1 MNPLRKYGM
10 NIFSIVICLGGLFGN
25 FLTNYLGSFET
36 LILVIFSFYLL
47 GFLFVAG
54 LLPESPS
61 YLLKRGLARDLEAVI
76 LGMARTNRLDTDQV
90 GRAVSDTY
98 SVLRCIYLF
107 TLRNLKTSRVKRIK
121 SMGTRHLRTPHF

>member
-61 YLLKRGLARDLEAVI
+61 YLLKRGLARDLETVI

-107 TLRNLKTSRVKRIK
+107 TLRNLKTSRAKRIK